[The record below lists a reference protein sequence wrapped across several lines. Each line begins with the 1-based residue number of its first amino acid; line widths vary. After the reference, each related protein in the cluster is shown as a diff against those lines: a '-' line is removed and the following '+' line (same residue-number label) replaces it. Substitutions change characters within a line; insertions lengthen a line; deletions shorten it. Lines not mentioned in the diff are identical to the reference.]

1 MAWGKRMVTRLLGIL
16 GAAAM
21 TASVSAQAEILASC
35 GSLSGHSY
43 FFEDGSIDA
52 EWTEAEIKS
61 TFIFMKSGDALDV
74 IIKGKDLK
82 GENWTRSASDY
93 RAPVFEVNRVG
104 NVCHILVVW
113 ADATELYL
121 LDMDRKVF
129 SLVSQKSGLVPGMH
143 AWVGK
148 CE

>member
-1 MAWGKRMVTRLLGIL
+1 MSVEADLGERFVSGNSEFAAALNDLLSVHSILVPPKEVNIMFFMTMTKRVMGKRMVTRLLGIL

-35 GSLSGHSY
+35 GSLSGQSY

-74 IIKGKDLK
+74 IIKGKDLREK
-82 GENWTRSASDY
+82 TGPG
-93 RAPVFEVNRVG
+93 AP
-104 NVCHILVVW
+104 
-113 ADATELYL
+113 ATTELL
-121 LDMDRKVF
+121 CLR
-129 SLVSQKSGLVPGMH
+129 
-143 AWVGK
+143 
-148 CE
+148 